1 VAPAP
6 HKRFGTRVLGHNGT
20 RAGENC
26 TRECQYGGGIA
37 KNSSKQK
44 QMIWFLI
51 FDMLVVVNLV

>member
-6 HKRFGTRVLGHNGT
+6 HKRFGTGVFEHYGT
-20 RAGENC
+20 RARESG

-37 KNSSKQK
+37 ENSSKQK